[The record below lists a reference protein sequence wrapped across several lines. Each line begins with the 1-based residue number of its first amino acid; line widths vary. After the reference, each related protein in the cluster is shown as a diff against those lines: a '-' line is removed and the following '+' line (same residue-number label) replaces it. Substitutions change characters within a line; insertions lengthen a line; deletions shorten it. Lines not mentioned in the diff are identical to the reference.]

1 MKYIKCVNYN
11 NRVSFVNV
19 DKILYIR
26 KSPDGNVDIITVNE
40 DTFYTDNDSL
50 KNPITLEKVAEII
63 LQ

>member
-1 MKYIKCVNYN
+1 MKYIKCVNCN
-11 NRVSFVNV
+11 NKVTFVNV
-19 DKILYIR
+19 DKIVNIR
-26 KSPDGNVDIITVNE
+26 KSPDGYVDIITVND